1 MPSPP
6 GKCGSMSKDHPLGL
20 DKRKAL
26 LSVAIALLLAAGT
39 VGLVGRVAD
48 FDKLMSALREADR
61 TWFPICLAG
70 LVAAYVGYILGYRE
84 VARMHGGPRL
94 PLWTVARIVGIGFG
108 ANVLGSAAGGL
119 AVDFWAL
126 RRAGAGTHDSA
137 RRVLGFNTLEW
148 ALLGTFA
155 AVAAMLVLAG
165 RGEGAPLAMTLPW
178 IVGVPLCFAAA
189 AWVSSPKRWR
199 RLTET
204 GPAVPKRRR
213 GLVGWS
219 RWLLAK
225 GRKGLADA
233 IGGVVVVR
241 HLVTH
246 PRAHPAGVFGFALY
260 WFGHLLTLYAALRA
274 FTEARLALA
283 ALVLAFATGY
293 VATALPLPGGGSGGI
308 EAALAFSLH
317 AVGVPLAPALLAAL
331 VYRFFTFWLPLL
343 PALVLLPSIKQLNSE
358 LPRFARQGSPANEPA
373 AQSG

>member
-1 MPSPP
+1 VS
-6 GKCGSMSKDHPLGL
+6 DHDEILGF

-26 LSVAIALLLAAGT
+26 LSVVIALLLAAGA
-39 VGLVGRVAD
+39 VGLVGKVAD
-48 FDKLMSALREADR
+48 FDKLMSALRAADK
-61 TWFPICLAG
+61 TWFPVCLAG
-70 LVAAYVGYILGYRE
+70 LVAAYAGYILGYRE

-126 RRAGAGTHDSA
+126 RRAGAGTHESA

-155 AVAAMLVLAG
+155 AVAAMVVLAG
-165 RGEGAPLAMTLPW
+165 KGQGAPLGMTLPW
-178 IVGVPLCFAAA
+178 IVVVPICIAAA
-189 AWVSSPKRWR
+189 VWVSSPRRAR
-199 RLTET
+199 RLTELGAAT
-204 GPAVPKRRR
+204 PRR
-213 GLVGWS
+213 GQSLAGWS
-219 RWLLAK
+219 HWLIAK
-225 GRKGLADA
+225 GKKGLADA

-241 HLVTH
+241 HLITH
-246 PRAHPAGVFGFALY
+246 PGAHPAGVFGFALY

-274 FTEARLALA
+274 FTETHLVLA

-317 AVGVPLAPALLAAL
+317 GVGVPLAPALLSVL
-331 VYRFFTFWLPLL
+331 VYRFFTFWLPILPALALL
-343 PALVLLPSIKQLNSE
+343 PAVKQLNRE
-358 LPRFARQGSPANEPA
+358 LPGLAR
-373 AQSG
+373 

>member
-1 MPSPP
+1 
-6 GKCGSMSKDHPLGL
+6 MSKDDLLGL
-20 DKRKAL
+20 DKRRAVITVVL
-26 LSVAIALLLAAGT
+26 ALLLAAGA
-39 VGLVGRVAD
+39 VGLVGKIAE
-48 FDKLMSALREADR
+48 FGKLMDALREADK

-70 LVAAYVGYILGYRE
+70 LVAAYAGYILGYRE

-126 RRAGAGTHDSA
+126 RRAGAGTHESA

-155 AVAAMLVLAG
+155 AVAAIFVLAG

-178 IVGVPLCFAAA
+178 IVCVPLFAVAA

-199 RLTET
+199 RLTELG
-204 GPAVPKRRR
+204 GPTPKRAG
-213 GLVGWS
+213 GLAGWS

-225 GRKGLADA
+225 ARKGLADA

-274 FTEARLALA
+274 FTETRLVLA

-317 AVGVPLAPALLAAL
+317 GVGVPLAPALLSVL
-331 VYRFFTFWLPLL
+331 VYRFFTFWLPIL
-343 PALVLLPSIKQLNSE
+343 PALALLPTVKQLNRE
-358 LPRFARQGSPANEPA
+358 LPRFAG
-373 AQSG
+373 

>member
-1 MPSPP
+1 VSD
-6 GKCGSMSKDHPLGL
+6 GSEIFGL
-20 DKRKAL
+20 DKRKAAITI
-26 LSVAIALLLAAGT
+26 VIALLLA
-39 VGLVGRVAD
+39 VGAVTLIGKAAD
-48 FDKLMSALREADR
+48 FDELTAALRHADKR
-61 TWFPICLAG
+61 WFPVCLGG
-70 LVAAYVGYILGYRE
+70 LLLAYVGYILGYRE
-84 VARMHGGPRL
+84 VARMHGGPEL
-94 PLWTVARIVGIGFG
+94 PLGTVARIVGIGFG

-178 IVGVPLCFAAA
+178 IIGVPLCVLGA
-189 AWVSSPKRWR
+189 AWVSSPRRWR
-199 RLTET
+199 RISRMKTSKQT
-204 GPAVPKRRR
+204 WPGKKVRAWP
-213 GLVGWS
+213 GWLFS
-219 RWLLAK
+219 TAK
-225 GRKGLADA
+225 KGLADV

-246 PRAHPAGVFGFALY
+246 PRAHPAGVLGFAVY

-274 FTEARLALA
+274 FTGKPPVLA

-308 EAALAFSLH
+308 EAALAFSLA
-317 AVGVPLAPALLAAL
+317 AVGIPLAPALLGVL
-331 VYRFFTFWLPLL
+331 VYRFFTFWLPIV
-343 PALVLLPSIKQLNSE
+343 PALALVPTVPQLNRE
-358 LPRFARQGSPANEPA
+358 LPQFAR
-373 AQSG
+373 

>member
-1 MPSPP
+1 VS
-6 GKCGSMSKDHPLGL
+6 GRGETVGL
-20 DKRKAL
+20 EKRRAVL
-26 LSVAIALLLAAGT
+26 TAGIALLLA
-39 VGLVGRVAD
+39 VGAITLVGEVAD
-48 FDKLMSALREADR
+48 FDDVLASLENADKA
-61 TWFPICLAG
+61 WFPVCVAG
-70 LVAAYVGYILGYRE
+70 LVAAYSGYILGYRE

-126 RRAGAGTHDSA
+126 RRAGAGTHESA

-155 AVAAMLVLAG
+155 AVAAMFVLAG
-165 RGEGAPLAMTLPW
+165 RGQGAPLAMTLPW
-178 IVGVPLCFAAA
+178 IVAIPLCVAAA
-189 AWVSSPKRWR
+189 AWVSSPKRVR
-199 RLTET
+199 RFTQLEAATPKRGP
-204 GPAVPKRRR
+204 GPA
-213 GLVGWS
+213 GWS

-225 GRKGLADA
+225 GRTGLADA

-274 FTEARLALA
+274 FTETRLVLA

-317 AVGVPLAPALLAAL
+317 GVGVPLAPALLSVL
-331 VYRFFTFWLPLL
+331 VYRFFTFWLPIL
-343 PALVLLPSIKQLNSE
+343 PALALLPTLKQLDRE
-358 LPRFARQGSPANEPA
+358 LPQLAR
-373 AQSG
+373 

>member
-1 MPSPP
+1 
-6 GKCGSMSKDHPLGL
+6 MSERGEILGI

-26 LSVAIALLLAAGT
+26 LSVVIALLLAVGA
-39 VGLVGRVAD
+39 VGLVGKIAD
-48 FDKLMSALREADR
+48 FDKLSTALREADKA
-61 TWFPICLAG
+61 WFPICLAG

-126 RRAGAGTHDSA
+126 RRAGAGTHESA

-155 AVAAMLVLAG
+155 AVAAMFVLAG
-165 RGEGAPLAMTLPW
+165 RGEGAPLGMTLPW
-178 IVGVPLCFAAA
+178 IVVVPLCIVAAV
-189 AWVSSPKRWR
+189 WVSSPKRR
-199 RLTET
+199 HRFET
-204 GPAVPKRRR
+204 TAGSDGGELAHRF
-213 GLVGWS
+213 LV
-219 RWLLAK
+219 K
-225 GRKGLADA
+225 VKKGLADA

-274 FTEARLALA
+274 FTDTRLVLA

-317 AVGVPLAPALLAAL
+317 SVGVPLAPALLSVL
-331 VYRFFTFWLPLL
+331 VYRFFTFWLPIL
-343 PALVLLPSIKQLNSE
+343 PALVLLPTVKQLNRE
-358 LPRFARQGSPANEPA
+358 LPQLAR
-373 AQSG
+373 